1 MAFSETTRMFR
12 DRVFKRMRT
21 VARSECVLSMGQVSL
36 CSSSLCY
43 EFMLQ

>member
-1 MAFSETTRMFR
+1 MTFSETARMFR

-21 VARSECVLSMGQVSL
+21 VARCVLSMGQVSL
-36 CSSSLCY
+36 CSFSLCY